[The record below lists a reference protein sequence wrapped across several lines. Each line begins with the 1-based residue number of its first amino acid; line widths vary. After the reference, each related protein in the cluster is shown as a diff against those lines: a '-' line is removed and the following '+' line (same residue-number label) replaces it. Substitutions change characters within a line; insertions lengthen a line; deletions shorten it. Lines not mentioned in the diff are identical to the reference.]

1 MKIIDIIK
9 SEKPTL
15 SFEVFPPKTDAG
27 YEAVEKASAEIA
39 TLGATIK
46 RLSKDA
52 KKNADAI
59 DKANNDIK
67 AEQELMAYVTEPD
80 FELADNFIA
89 AYNNKEHE
97 MHKSAK
103 DVAGSIIET
112 YYKDVDIPEL
122 EMDTALLNIQQ
133 HIGIDLNL
141 FNSDLGKRDEYD
153 PKNLIDMSSEK
164 PEEENPTE
172 GESKNA

>member
-1 MKIIDIIK
+1 
-9 SEKPTL
+9 
-15 SFEVFPPKTDAG
+15 
-27 YEAVEKASAEIA
+27 
-39 TLGATIK
+39 
-46 RLSKDA
+46 
-52 KKNADAI
+52 
-59 DKANNDIK
+59 
-67 AEQELMAYVTEPD
+67 
-80 FELADNFIA
+80 
-89 AYNNKEHE
+89 
-97 MHKSAK
+97 MHKAAK

-164 PEEENPTE
+164 PEEEKPAE